1 MGGVSVHSDAQFTV
15 MLSRAWVV
23 SVHSDA
29 EPGVVSQ
36 FTVTLQSEEQ
46 VAAEWCREPGRAAT
60 LTSYGKSHEFCLH
73 TRKTHVSL
81 PIPLTAT
88 PAFVTDMGEGV
99 AGVRGGGGGGGGLG
113 ATSLEPIVE
122 NQPKSAWPFWNP
134 NHDE

>member
-1 MGGVSVHSDAQFTV
+1 MGG
-15 MLSRAWVV
+15 V

-99 AGVRGGGGGGGGLG
+99 AGVRGWGVGGGGEFVNSRWGEGRGGTEGRRG
-113 ATSLEPIVE
+113 SLTVQGGNLVVDGISV
-122 NQPKSAWPFWNP
+122 
-134 NHDE
+134 